1 VKQAMNEEIDFNV
14 LKFTKEREMIAE
26 AVNLSRHYN
35 HIIGIVEMD
44 VTKGLAIMKRHEEK
58 TGEKLSITS
67 WVMKCVAQTVEENP
81 IVQTFRKGR
90 RKMIQFKDVDIKCL
104 VEKEIKG
111 RKIPIAYIIR
121 KANKK
126 TFRQIHDEI
135 RAAQKHKKD
144 QRKVEAKQKKLQRLL
159 MKLPKFIRAIL
170 WRSIIKDPFK
180 IRKNL
185 GTVGVTAMGMFG
197 KGIVGYAIPK
207 TFHATTVALGAIVK
221 KPVYINDQLVP
232 RDILHVVVEFDHDV
246 VDGAPA
252 VRFVSRLH
260 ELLGSAYGL
269 EEFQ

>member
-1 VKQAMNEEIDFNV
+1 MTEAEDHRV

-26 AVNLSRHYN
+26 AVNLSRYYN

-44 VTKGLAIMKRHEEK
+44 VTKAMAIMKRHEEK
-58 TGEKLSITS
+58 IGEKLSITS
-67 WVMKCVAQTVEENP
+67 WIMKCVAQAVEENP

-104 VEKEIKG
+104 VEKEIRG
-111 RKIPIAYIIR
+111 RKVPIAYIIR
-121 KANKK
+121 QANKK
-126 TFRQIHDEI
+126 SFQEIQNEI
-135 RAAQKHKKD
+135 RTAQKYSKD
-144 QRKVEAKQKKLQRLL
+144 QREKEAKQKKRQKLL
-159 MKLPKFIRAIL
+159 MKLPKMIRALL

-207 TFHATTVALGAIVK
+207 TFHATTCALGAIVK
-221 KPVYINDQLVP
+221 KPVYINDELVP
-232 RDILHVVVEFDHDV
+232 RDILHVVVEFDHDI

-260 ELLGSAYGL
+260 QLLSEAFGL
-269 EEFQ
+269 EAYAND